1 MIISARVYAALL
13 PRREQY
19 LTSIWRGK
27 PFLKF
32 YRLQKLKK
40 VHLNTITAIFTASSA
55 FPQKSSFLIL
65 RHCMH
70 GKNNNRAT
78 QQRIILGCVTISY
91 RQRKAYRNA
100 HRCRMFLIAPRS
112 CRETETAVC
121 CNNDIIITAR
131 TMDNKN
137 VSVSVLSGND
147 SDVR

>member
-1 MIISARVYAALL
+1 MIISVRVYAALL

-19 LTSIWRGK
+19 LTSIWREK

-32 YRLQKLKK
+32 YRLQKLKR

-78 QQRIILGCVTISY
+78 QQRIILGCVVLSY

-100 HRCRMFLIAPRS
+100 PRCLVFFNNNPVLPQSRMRINMKINLRQFKHIDFSKILLQRDS
-112 CRETETAVC
+112 G
-121 CNNDIIITAR
+121 ITA
-131 TMDNKN
+131 
-137 VSVSVLSGND
+137 GI
-147 SDVR
+147 